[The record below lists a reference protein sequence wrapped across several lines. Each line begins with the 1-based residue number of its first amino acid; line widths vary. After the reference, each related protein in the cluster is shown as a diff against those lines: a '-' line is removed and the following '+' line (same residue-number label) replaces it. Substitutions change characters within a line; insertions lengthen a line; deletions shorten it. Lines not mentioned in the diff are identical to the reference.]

1 MKRIIHAVAVLALL
15 ALPALAAAE
24 TWSIDADHSSV
35 GFTVRHMMVSN
46 VKGSFGTFSGTV
58 EVDEKDIA
66 GSKVSVTIDAA
77 SINTGVAKR
86 DEHLR
91 SADFFDTARYPTV
104 TYVSKKVEKS
114 GKDRLK
120 VYGDLTL
127 RGVTRPVV
135 LDVEGPTAA
144 YRDPWGK
151 TRRGA
156 SATAAINRR
165 DFGLTWNKVIEAG
178 GVLVGDEV
186 KIMLEMEF
194 VRK

>member
-58 EVDEKDIA
+58 EVEEKDIA

-120 VYGDLTL
+120 VYGNLTL

-156 SATAAINRR
+156 SATATINRR

-186 KIMLEMEF
+186 KIILEMEF
-194 VRK
+194 IRK

>member
-1 MKRIIHAVAVLALL
+1 MHAVAVLALL

-66 GSKVSVTIDAA
+66 RSKVSVTIDAA

-91 SADFFDTARYPTV
+91 SADFFDTARYPTM

-186 KIMLEMEF
+186 KIILEMEF
-194 VRK
+194 IRK

>member
-1 MKRIIHAVAVLALL
+1 MKRIIQAVAVLSLL
-15 ALPALAAAE
+15 AFPALAAAE
-24 TWSIDADHSSV
+24 TWSIDAEHSSV

-46 VKGSFGTFSGTV
+46 VKGNFGSFSGTA
-58 EVDEKDIA
+58 EVDEKDITR
-66 GSKVSVTIDAA
+66 SKVSVTIDAA

-91 SADFFDTARYPTV
+91 SADFFDTARYPTM

-127 RGVTRPVV
+127 HGVTRQVV

-151 TRRGA
+151 IRRGA
-156 SATAAINRR
+156 SATATINRG

-186 KIMLEMEF
+186 KIILEMEF

>member
-58 EVDEKDIA
+58 EVDEKDSA

-127 RGVTRPVV
+127 RGVTRQVV
-135 LDVEGPTAA
+135 LDVEGPSAA
-144 YRDPWGK
+144 HRDPWGK

-156 SATAAINRR
+156 SATATINRR

-186 KIMLEMEF
+186 KIILEMEF
-194 VRK
+194 IRK

>member
-1 MKRIIHAVAVLALL
+1 MKRIMHAVAVLALL

-186 KIMLEMEF
+186 KIILEMEF
-194 VRK
+194 IRK

>member
-58 EVDEKDIA
+58 EVDEKDSA

-127 RGVTRPVV
+127 RGVTRQVV

-156 SATAAINRR
+156 SATATINRR

-186 KIMLEMEF
+186 KIILEMEF
-194 VRK
+194 IRK

>member
-91 SADFFDTARYPTV
+91 SADFFDTARYPTM

-186 KIMLEMEF
+186 KIILEMEF
-194 VRK
+194 IRK

>member
-1 MKRIIHAVAVLALL
+1 MHAVAVLALL

-58 EVDEKDIA
+58 EVDEKDSA

-91 SADFFDTARYPTV
+91 SADFFDTARYPTM

-186 KIMLEMEF
+186 KIILEMEF
-194 VRK
+194 IRK

>member
-1 MKRIIHAVAVLALL
+1 MKRIIHAVAVLALM

>member
-1 MKRIIHAVAVLALL
+1 MKRIMHAVAVLALL

-58 EVDEKDIA
+58 EVDEKDSA
-66 GSKVSVTIDAA
+66 GSKVAVTIDAA

-91 SADFFDTARYPTV
+91 SADFFDTARYPTM

-186 KIMLEMEF
+186 KIILEMEF
-194 VRK
+194 IRK

>member
-58 EVDEKDIA
+58 EVDEKNSA

-91 SADFFDTARYPTV
+91 SADFFDTARYPTM
-104 TYVSKKVEKS
+104 TYVSKKVEKT

-120 VYGDLTL
+120 VFGDLTL

-186 KIMLEMEF
+186 KIILEMEF
-194 VRK
+194 IRK

>member
-1 MKRIIHAVAVLALL
+1 MKRIMHAVAVLALL

-66 GSKVSVTIDAA
+66 RSKVSVTIDAA

-91 SADFFDTARYPTV
+91 SADFFDTARYPTM

-186 KIMLEMEF
+186 KIILEMEF
-194 VRK
+194 IRK

>member
-1 MKRIIHAVAVLALL
+1 MKRIMHAVAVLALL

-58 EVDEKDIA
+58 EVDEKDSA

-156 SATAAINRR
+156 SATATINRR

-186 KIMLEMEF
+186 KIILEMEF
-194 VRK
+194 IRK

>member
-58 EVDEKDIA
+58 EVDEKDSA

-156 SATAAINRR
+156 SATATINRR

-186 KIMLEMEF
+186 KIILEMEF
-194 VRK
+194 IRK

>member
-1 MKRIIHAVAVLALL
+1 MKRIMHAVAVLALL

-91 SADFFDTARYPTV
+91 SADFFDTARYPTM

-186 KIMLEMEF
+186 KIILEMEF
-194 VRK
+194 IRK

>member
-58 EVDEKDIA
+58 EVDEKDSA

>member
-1 MKRIIHAVAVLALL
+1 MKRIIRAFAVLALL

-91 SADFFDTARYPTV
+91 SADFFDTARYPTM
-104 TYVSKKVEKS
+104 TYVSKKVEKT

-186 KIMLEMEF
+186 KIILEMEF
-194 VRK
+194 IRK

>member
-1 MKRIIHAVAVLALL
+1 MKRIMHAVAVLALL

-58 EVDEKDIA
+58 EVDEKDSA

-91 SADFFDTARYPTV
+91 SADFFDTARYPTM

-186 KIMLEMEF
+186 KIILEMEF
-194 VRK
+194 IRK

>member
-120 VYGDLTL
+120 VYGNLTL

-156 SATAAINRR
+156 SATATINRR

-186 KIMLEMEF
+186 KIILEMEF
-194 VRK
+194 IRK

>member
-58 EVDEKDIA
+58 EVDEKDSA

-120 VYGDLTL
+120 VYGNLTL

-156 SATAAINRR
+156 SATATINRR

-186 KIMLEMEF
+186 KIILEMEF
-194 VRK
+194 IRK